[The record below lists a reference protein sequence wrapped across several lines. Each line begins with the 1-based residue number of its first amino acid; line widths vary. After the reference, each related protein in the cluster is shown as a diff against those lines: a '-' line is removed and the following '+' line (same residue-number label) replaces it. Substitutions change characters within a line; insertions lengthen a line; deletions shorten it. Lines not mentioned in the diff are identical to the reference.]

1 MFHDHAPIHQPMMR
15 TERLGLETRGEAEM
29 IDITDKVAHLILN
42 SGLKEGQVLIFCVGS
57 TGGLTTI
64 EYEPGLIRDFPLMF
78 ERLAPQGIHYH
89 HEDTWHDGNGHSHCR
104 ASLLGPSLVVPVE
117 NGRMILG
124 TWQQVLFIDFD
135 NKPRHREIIV
145 QISGLD

>member
-1 MFHDHAPIHQPMMR
+1 MMR
-15 TERLGLETRGEAEM
+15 TERLELETRGEAEM

-117 NGRMILG
+117 NGSMILG
-124 TWQQVLFIDFD
+124 PWHQVLFIDFAHT
-135 NKPRHREIIV
+135 PRHREIIV

>member
-1 MFHDHAPIHQPMMR
+1 
-15 TERLGLETRGEAEM
+15 
-29 IDITDKVAHLILN
+29 
-42 SGLKEGQVLIFCVGS
+42 
-57 TGGLTTI
+57 
-64 EYEPGLIRDFPLMF
+64 MF

-104 ASLLGPSLVVPVE
+104 ASLLGPSLVVPIE

-124 TWQQVLFIDFD
+124 TWQQILFIDFD

-145 QISGLD
+145 QISGPD

>member
-1 MFHDHAPIHQPMMR
+1 MV
-15 TERLGLETRGEAEM
+15 TERLALETRGDADM
-29 IDITDKVAHLILN
+29 NDITEMVAHLVAKT
-42 SGLKEGQVLIFCVGS
+42 GLKEGQVLLFCAGS

-78 ERLAPQGIHYH
+78 ERLAPRNIHYH
-89 HEDTWHDGNGHSHCR
+89 HEDAWHDGNGHSHCQ
-104 ASLLGPSLVVPVE
+104 ASLLGPSLIIPVE

-124 TWQQVLFIDFD
+124 TWQQIVFIDFD
-135 NKPRHREIIV
+135 NKPRHREIIT